1 MKGALINLK
10 KMREMFWSGRRDLN
24 SGPPAPKPDVLPL
37 GSPSFS
43 ISVLKTKE
51 LEKYLVVARC
61 TEMWLRMHGV
71 PRIFPIA
78 RVGYQEHSET
88 LEIKFERGGMYQFFN
103 VPADVFNGLMNAASK
118 EAYYHSKIGERF
130 PCSR

>member
-1 MKGALINLK
+1 MKGAFINLK

-24 SGPPAPKPDVLPL
+24 SGPPAPKSGVLPL

-43 ISVLKTKE
+43 ISVLKTNE

-61 TEMWLRMHGV
+61 TEMCLRMYGV

-78 RVGYQEHSET
+78 KRRRMAVISQTSFALSYADLSAMCSIRPNFSHSVH
-88 LEIKFERGGMYQFFN
+88 RC
-103 VPADVFNGLMNAASK
+103 
-118 EAYYHSKIGERF
+118 R
-130 PCSR
+130 